1 MTQPPPLPPHDG
13 ELPPQGGE
21 PAPYPARQRPP
32 QVWDTRVD
40 PPGTPPTPRGAVP
53 PAGPSGGSRGGSPT
67 GPSGASGFGPAPQ
80 PFGPSAE
87 AMASAAMASAAT
99 VTAGA
104 AGPRGGGK
112 RRKALVIGLGLLLV
126 AGAGTGGW
134 LLWGRGGNDPAAKS
148 KGPAQAIAA
157 KLDWM
162 APVPDA
168 DKEHG
173 LKQMAPLWFAKGNAI
188 MTTSKAVTAY
198 NAETGKPSWTV
209 PVPGHACKT
218 SSKVVDGIAAIIHG
232 KDQYDCNMLM
242 AVDVEH
248 GRALWSKELTND
260 RGLSSP
266 SDGSSISID
275 RGLIS
280 VADTGGD
287 PKVFAVGNGERKKP
301 RDYGCREYGAVAD
314 RSRQLVLAQ
323 CQPFGR
329 IFVMNTQPKS
339 DMEKW
344 IWKVPDGLTV
354 QNVLSVEPALLVV
367 GRENDTDPSDLVSL
381 DENGH
386 LRSLISISAG
396 PYDFSDCWKSELT
409 SCRNAVVD
417 GDTVYLPTKS
427 ADMNVD
433 GVNVN
438 AIVAIDLATGKKRWT
453 APLGGNRGN
462 RPVAMHEGRLLVY
475 QQATKDESG
484 KLLSLDPADGR
495 AADFMRLPQESN
507 EQEFGIARSGS
518 AYFHDGRFYLVV
530 NEGLMHSTMMMS
542 FH

>member
-1 MTQPPPLPPHDG
+1 MTQPPPLPPHGG
-13 ELPPQGGE
+13 ELPPQDR
-21 PAPYPARQRPP
+21 AA
-32 QVWDTRVD
+32 TRLD
-40 PPGTPPTPRGAVP
+40 GPGTPPTPPGAVP
-53 PAGPSGGSRGGSPT
+53 TGGPA
-67 GPSGASGFGPAPQ
+67 GASGFGPAPQ
-80 PFGPSAE
+80 PFGP
-87 AMASAAMASAAT
+87 AAAAVASAAT
-99 VTAGA
+99 VTARPPGQ
-104 AGPRGGGK
+104 GGNGK
-112 RRKALVIGLGLLLV
+112 RRKALAIGLGLLLV

-134 LLWGRGGNDPAAKS
+134 LLWGRSGNDPAPKS
-148 KGPAQAIAA
+148 KGPARAVGAT
-157 KLDWM
+157 LDWM

-188 MTTSKAVTAY
+188 MATSKAVTAY
-198 NAETGKPSWTV
+198 NTETGKPSWTV
-209 PVPGHACKT
+209 PVPGYACKT
-218 SSKVVDGIAAIIHG
+218 SPKAVDGIAAIIHG
-232 KDQYDCNMLM
+232 KDQYACDMLM

-248 GRALWSKELTND
+248 GRALWSKQLTNE
-260 RGLSSP
+260 RGLSGP
-266 SDGSSISID
+266 HDGSSISID

-280 VADTGGD
+280 VADTGGP
-287 PKVFAVGNGERKKP
+287 PKVFAVGNGERQKP
-301 RDYGCREYGAVAD
+301 RDYGCREYGAVAG

-339 DMEKW
+339 DLEKW

-354 QNVLSVEPALLVV
+354 QNILSVEPALLVV
-367 GRENDTDPSDLVSL
+367 GRENDSDPSDLVSL
-381 DENGH
+381 DDKGH

-396 PYDFSDCWKSELT
+396 PYDFSDCWKTELT
-409 SCRNAVVD
+409 SCHSAVVD
-417 GDTVYLPTKS
+417 GDTVYLPMKS

-438 AIVAIDLATGKKRWT
+438 AIVAIDLITGKKRWT

-484 KLLSLDPADGR
+484 KLLSLDPADGKP
-495 AADFMRLPQESN
+495 ADFMRLPQESN
-507 EQEFGIARSGS
+507 EQEFSLARSGS

>member
-1 MTQPPPLPPHDG
+1 MTQPPPGPPHGG
-13 ELPPQGGE
+13 ELPPE
-21 PAPYPARQRPP
+21 APRQRPP
-32 QVWDTRVD
+32 QIWDTRYDQRD
-40 PPGTPPTPRGAVP
+40 PRTVP
-53 PAGPSGGSRGGSPT
+53 ASPT
-67 GPSGASGFGPAPQ
+67 AAHQGGPAGFGPAPGA
-80 PFGPSAE
+80 FGP
-87 AMASAAMASAAT
+87 AAPDGPNAT
-99 VTAGA
+99 GA
-104 AGPRGGGK
+104 RGSGGGGK
-112 RRKALVIGLGLLLV
+112 RRKALIIGLGLLLV

-134 LLWGRGGNDPAAKS
+134 LLWGRGGNDPAQKS
-148 KGPAQAIAA
+148 KGPAQAVDA

-198 NAETGKPSWTV
+198 NAETGKPAWSI
-209 PVPGHACKT
+209 PIPGSACKA
-218 SSKVVDGIAAIIHG
+218 SSKVVDGIAAVIHG
-232 KDQYDCNMLM
+232 KEQFDCNMLM

-260 RGLSSP
+260 KGLSSP
-266 SDGSSISID
+266 SDGSSLSID

-301 RDYGCREYGAVAD
+301 RDFGCREYGAVAD

-323 CQPFGR
+323 CQAFGR
-329 IFVMNTQPKS
+329 TFVMKTQPKS
-339 DMEKW
+339 DLEKW

-367 GRENDTDPSDLVSL
+367 GRENDSDPSDLVSL
-381 DENGH
+381 DEKGH

-396 PYDFSDCWKSELT
+396 PYDFSDCWKTELT
-409 SCRNAVVD
+409 SCHGAVVD

-427 ADMNVD
+427 AEMNVD

-484 KLLSLDPADGR
+484 KLLSLDPADGKP
-495 AADFMRLPQESN
+495 ADFLRLPQESN
-507 EQEFGIARSGS
+507 EQEFSIARSGN

>member
-1 MTQPPPLPPHDG
+1 MTQPPPLPPHGG
-13 ELPPQGGE
+13 ELPPQDR
-21 PAPYPARQRPP
+21 AA
-32 QVWDTRVD
+32 TRVD
-40 PPGTPPTPRGAVP
+40 RPGTPPAPPGAVP
-53 PAGPSGGSRGGSPT
+53 PAGPSGAPSAGPSGAPAA

-80 PFGPSAE
+80 PFGPA
-87 AMASAAMASAAT
+87 AAAMASAAT

-112 RRKALVIGLGLLLV
+112 ARKALAIGLGLLLA

-134 LLWGRGGNDPAAKS
+134 LLWGRGGNDPAPKA
-148 KGPAQAIAA
+148 KGPAKAVDA

-162 APVPDA
+162 APVPDT

-198 NAETGKPSWTV
+198 NAETGKPAWSV
-209 PVPGHACKT
+209 PVPGFACKA
-218 SSKVVDGIAAIIHG
+218 SPKAVDGVAAVIHG
-232 KDQYDCNMLM
+232 KEQYDCNMLM

-248 GRALWSKELTND
+248 GRVLWSKELTND
-260 RGLSSP
+260 RGLSSNH
-266 SDGSSISID
+266 DGSSVSID

-280 VADTGGD
+280 VADTGGT

-301 RDYGCREYGAVAD
+301 RDFGCREYGAVAD

-329 IFVMNTQPKS
+329 IFVMKTQPRS
-339 DMEKW
+339 DLEKW

-367 GRENDTDPSDLVSL
+367 GRENDSDPSDLVSL
-381 DENGH
+381 DEKGH

-396 PYDFSDCWKSELT
+396 PYDFSDCWKSDLT
-409 SCRNAVVD
+409 SCRGAVVD

-427 ADMNVD
+427 ADMNAD

-438 AIVAIDLATGKKRWT
+438 AVVAIDLATGKKRWT

-462 RPVAMHEGRLLVY
+462 RPVAMRDGRLLVY

-484 KLLSLDPADGR
+484 KLLSLDPADGK

-507 EQEFGIARSGS
+507 EQEFAIARSGS
-518 AYFHDGRFYLVV
+518 AYFHDGRFYLVA
-530 NEGLMHSTMMMS
+530 NESLLRSTMMMA